1 MRLTDSAG
9 DGADR
14 AVACAERAAL
24 ALVRIDDVIR
34 EGLAGACRATM
45 LGDVRNVLITVI
57 LECGKNRV
65 RRCLAETA
73 GRILFHVVAELF
85 QLIQIFH
92 GSTIENRSCEFHAQ

>member
-1 MRLTDSAG
+1 MRLADGAG

-34 EGLAGACRATM
+34 EGLAGTCRATM

-73 GRILFHVVAELF
+73 EGVFLNVVAELF
-85 QLIQIFH
+85 ELIDVFECALAACYLV
-92 GSTIENRSCEFHAQ
+92 ENLL

>member
-1 MRLTDSAG
+1 MRLTDGAG

-34 EGLAGACRATM
+34 EGLAGACRAAM

-57 LECGKNRV
+57 LECEEPGSALSGRD
-65 RRCLAETA
+65 RR
-73 GRILFHVVAELF
+73 GNFP
-85 QLIQIFH
+85 
-92 GSTIENRSCEFHAQ
+92 